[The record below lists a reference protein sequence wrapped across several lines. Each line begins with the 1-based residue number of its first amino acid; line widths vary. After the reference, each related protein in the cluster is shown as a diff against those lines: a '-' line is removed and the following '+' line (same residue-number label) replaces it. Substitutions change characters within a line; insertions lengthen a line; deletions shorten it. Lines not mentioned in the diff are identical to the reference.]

1 MNQKLSI
8 FSWTPITLKIQ
19 YMLSVSIISLSSTLL
34 LWMSDLNLM
43 VIGVPTFPYAS
54 KIPWAGSIY
63 NYW

>member
-19 YMLSVSIISLSSTLL
+19 YMLSVSIISLSYTLL

-43 VIGVPTFPYAS
+43 VIGVPTFP
-54 KIPWAGSIY
+54 
-63 NYW
+63 